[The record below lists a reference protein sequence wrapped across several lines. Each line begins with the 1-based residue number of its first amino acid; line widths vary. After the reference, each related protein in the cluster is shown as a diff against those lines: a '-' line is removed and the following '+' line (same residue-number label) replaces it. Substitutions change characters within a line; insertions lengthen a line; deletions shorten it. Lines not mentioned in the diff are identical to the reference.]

1 MSNLEK
7 NLYKNLRITP
17 ALQELIPIIAGTY
30 RGISTTNP
38 NTKEFKIYDLGLIK
52 QDIINHFHIRKG
64 EKLENP
70 NFGTI
75 IWDVLYDPLTD
86 ALKNEIIKDVTTIIN
101 YDPRV
106 KVDQVVVD
114 TYEYG
119 IQVSCR
125 LTYITYSISEQLL
138 FQFDR
143 DNGII

>member
-17 ALQELIPIIAGTY
+17 AKQEAIPIIAGTY

-38 NTKEFKIYDLGLIK
+38 NSKEFKIYDLGLIK

-75 IWDVLYDPLTD
+75 IWDVLYDPLTES
-86 ALKNEIIKDVTTIIN
+86 LKTEIVKDVTTIIN

-106 KVDQVVVD
+106 SVEQVTVD
-114 TYEYG
+114 TFEYG

-125 LTYITYSISEQLL
+125 LTYITYSISEQLM